1 MFLKFLGNGSAFSK
15 THTSSYFIYDEDI
28 YFLDISMYNVD
39 KAMSLKPEK
48 YRNIYIFIT
57 HMHDDHVGGIGLFI
71 EKLYFLKGRRPII
84 CIPRELFGDMFVY
97 LKTIGVRKDMY
108 KMNARNVG
116 QYYTAYK
123 VDHAPELKDNQ
134 IYVSNKF
141 LNDSEDF
148 FNQKSED
155 PFKVGAI
162 LIDAGHGGKD
172 PGALKTYKVNGKNV
186 TIQEKDIN
194 LKVAKML
201 YERLHAAYP
210 QKQIILTRSTD
221 VFLSLSERTDIAN
234 NVKVGENE
242 AVLFISIHVNSSLNK
257 TSSGYEVWYL
267 SPGYRRNVLD
277 KSSVEADS
285 SLYTIL
291 NSMLEEEYTTESIMI
306 AKFIMDGLTAQ
317 IGKESTARGI
327 RAEEWFVVKN
337 SNMPAVLIEL
347 GFVSNEKEALL
358 LNDEKYLKKA
368 TLGIYNGIG
377 AFITHFERSQ
387 GFTSVQWSK
396 KWKIRDW

>member
-1 MFLKFLGNGSAFSK
+1 MKAKKICLLFILSLICNLLFAINDIALLEKSK
-15 THTSSYFIYDEDI
+15 T
-28 YFLDISMYNVD
+28 NG
-39 KAMSLKPEK
+39 MSLYWDSLSECGILEK
-48 YRNIYIFIT
+48 NGHQLSFRNGESLVLLDSVKMAIT
-57 HMHDDHVGGIGLFI
+57 D
-71 EKLYFLKGRRPII
+71 
-84 CIPRELFGDMFVY
+84 
-97 LKTIGVRKDMY
+97 
-108 KMNARNVG
+108 
-116 QYYTAYK
+116 
-123 VDHAPELKDNQ
+123 APELKNNQ
-134 IYVSNKF
+134 LYVSNKF
-141 LNDSEDF
+141 LSDAEEF
-148 FNQKSED
+148 FNQKDEV

-172 PGALKTYKVNGKNV
+172 PGALKTYKINGKDV
-186 TIQEKDIN
+186 TIREKDIN

-221 VFLSLSERTDIAN
+221 VFLTLGERTDIAN

-257 TSSGYEVWYL
+257 SSSGYEVWYL
-267 SPGYRRNVLD
+267 SPGYRRTVLD
-277 KSSVEADS
+277 KSVVDNDKN
-285 SLYTIL
+285 LFTIM

-306 AKFIMDGLTAQ
+306 AKFIMDGLQAQ

-347 GFVSNEKEALL
+347 GFVSNQKEALL

-368 TLGIYNGIG
+368 TLGIYNGIT
-377 AFITHFERSQ
+377 AFVTHFERSQ
-387 GFTSVQWSK
+387 GFTSVK
-396 KWKIRDW
+396 

>member
-1 MFLKFLGNGSAFSK
+1 MKAKKVSLLFILSLICNLNFAINDIALLEKSK
-15 THTSSYFIYDEDI
+15 T
-28 YFLDISMYNVD
+28 NG
-39 KAMSLKPEK
+39 MSLYWDSLSECGILEK
-48 YRNIYIFIT
+48 NGHQLSFRNGESLVLLDSVKMAIT
-57 HMHDDHVGGIGLFI
+57 D
-71 EKLYFLKGRRPII
+71 
-84 CIPRELFGDMFVY
+84 
-97 LKTIGVRKDMY
+97 
-108 KMNARNVG
+108 
-116 QYYTAYK
+116 
-123 VDHAPELKDNQ
+123 APELKNNQ
-134 IYVSNKF
+134 LYVSNKF
-141 LNDSEDF
+141 LSDAEEF
-148 FNQKSED
+148 FNQKSEV

-172 PGALKTYKVNGKNV
+172 PGALKTYKINGKDV
-186 TIQEKDIN
+186 TIREKDIN

-221 VFLSLSERTDIAN
+221 VFLTLGERTDIAN

-257 TSSGYEVWYL
+257 SSSGYEVWYL
-267 SPGYRRNVLD
+267 SPGYRRTVLD
-277 KSSVEADS
+277 KSAVDNDKN
-285 SLYTIL
+285 LFTIM

-306 AKFIMDGLTAQ
+306 AKFIMDGLQAQ

-347 GFVSNEKEALL
+347 GFVSNQKEALL

-368 TLGIYNGIG
+368 TLGIYNGIT
-377 AFITHFERSQ
+377 AFVTHFERSQ
-387 GFTSVQWSK
+387 GFTSVK
-396 KWKIRDW
+396 

>member
-1 MFLKFLGNGSAFSK
+1 MKAKKIILLFILSLICNLIFAINDIALLEKSK
-15 THTSSYFIYDEDI
+15 T
-28 YFLDISMYNVD
+28 NG
-39 KAMSLKPEK
+39 MSLYWDSLSECGILEK
-48 YRNIYIFIT
+48 NGHQLSFRNGESLVLLDSVKMAIT
-57 HMHDDHVGGIGLFI
+57 D
-71 EKLYFLKGRRPII
+71 
-84 CIPRELFGDMFVY
+84 
-97 LKTIGVRKDMY
+97 
-108 KMNARNVG
+108 
-116 QYYTAYK
+116 
-123 VDHAPELKDNQ
+123 APELKNNQ
-134 IYVSNKF
+134 LYVSNKF
-141 LNDSEDF
+141 LSDAEDF
-148 FNQKSED
+148 FNQKSEV

-172 PGALKTYKVNGKNV
+172 PGALKTYKINGKDV
-186 TIQEKDIN
+186 TIREKDIN

-221 VFLSLSERTDIAN
+221 VFLTLGERTDIAN

-257 TSSGYEVWYL
+257 SSSGYEVWYL
-267 SPGYRRNVLD
+267 SPGYRRTVLD
-277 KSSVEADS
+277 KSAVDNDKN
-285 SLYTIL
+285 LFTIM

-306 AKFIMDGLTAQ
+306 AKFIMDGLQAQ

-347 GFVSNEKEALL
+347 GFVSNQKEALL

-368 TLGIYNGIG
+368 TLGIYNGIT
-377 AFITHFERSQ
+377 AFVTHFERSQ
-387 GFTSVQWSK
+387 GFTSVK
-396 KWKIRDW
+396 